1 MHATATIL
9 SPTVMDRSAFSD
21 LVRRHHLGLLSY
33 ARALAGADATAR
45 DLVQDSFV
53 AAWQNVSRFDVTR
66 DFASWLRGILRNK
79 WREHCR
85 LHSRETVLDEA
96 ALARLEETM
105 VVHRDGDA
113 ALFDRLADCRAKLPE
128 PLAEAVRVYYDE
140 ELDGDQA
147 ASALSLNPAT
157 LRKRLERAREALR
170 ECLGRKAEI

>member
-1 MHATATIL
+1 MHAIATIQP
-9 SPTVMDRSAFSD
+9 PTVMDRTAFSD
-21 LVRRHHLGLLSY
+21 LVRSHHLGLLSY
-33 ARALAGADATAR
+33 ARALAGGENTAR
-45 DLVQDSFV
+45 ELVQDAFV

-85 LHSRETVLDEA
+85 LHARETVLDEA

-105 VVHRDGDA
+105 AVHRDGDS
-113 ALFDRLADCRAKLPE
+113 ALLDRLADCRTKLPE

-140 ELDGDQA
+140 ELGGDEA
-147 ASALSLNPAT
+147 AAALSLNPAT

-170 ECLGRKAEI
+170 VCLGGKSEI

>member
-1 MHATATIL
+1 MHAIATIPP
-9 SPTVMDRSAFSD
+9 PTVMDRSDFSD

-33 ARALAGADATAR
+33 ARALAGAETTAR
-45 DLVQDSFV
+45 DLVQDAFV

-85 LHSRETVLDEA
+85 IHARETVLDEA
-96 ALARLEETM
+96 ALTRLEETM
-105 VVHRDGDA
+105 AVHRDGDA

-128 PLAEAVRVYYDE
+128 PLADAVRVYYDE

-147 ASALSLNPAT
+147 ATALSLNPAT

-170 ECLGRKAEI
+170 ECLGRKSEA

>member
-1 MHATATIL
+1 
-9 SPTVMDRSAFSD
+9 MDRSDFSD

-33 ARALAGADATAR
+33 ARALAGAETTAR
-45 DLVQDSFV
+45 DLVQDAFV

-85 LHSRETVLDEA
+85 IHARETVLDEA
-96 ALARLEETM
+96 ALTRLEETM
-105 VVHRDGDA
+105 AVHRDGDA
-113 ALFDRLADCRAKLPE
+113 ALFDRLADCRDKLPE
-128 PLAEAVRVYYDE
+128 PLADAVRVYYDE

-147 ASALSLNPAT
+147 ATALSLNPAT

-170 ECLGRKAEI
+170 ECLGRKSEV